1 MRYHFTLIMM
11 ATIKKKSRKIHVDED
26 VEKLELLY
34 AVGGNEKWCD
44 EFGKRFGSFALL
56 PMLNTVTV

>member
-1 MRYHFTLIMM
+1 MM

-34 AVGGNEKWCD
+34 AVGGHEKWCD
-44 EFGKRFGSFALL
+44 DFGKRFGSFALL